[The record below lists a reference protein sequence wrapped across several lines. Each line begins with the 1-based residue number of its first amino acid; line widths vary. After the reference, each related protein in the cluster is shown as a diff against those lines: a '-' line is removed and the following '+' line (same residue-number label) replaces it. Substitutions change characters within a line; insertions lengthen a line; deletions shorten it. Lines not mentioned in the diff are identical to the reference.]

1 MTCPTQTTTTVNAEC
16 ITRQDEDYYYKNNSG
31 SCCKL
36 YKATCINVKL
46 DTNATKTTLISVAC
60 PTKPT
65 TTCREIESKT
75 AGSFAHHL
83 LIPLILHLSKSLKHF
98 KFIIL
103 SFTIICLLQ
112 GQIFV
117 TFEERASTTSHL
129 SLFASMFYLGLERP
143 YNKVQSIS
151 LP

>member
-1 MTCPTQTTTTVNAEC
+1 MTCPTQTTTTVNAES
-16 ITRQDEDYYYKNNSG
+16 ITRQDEDYYYKNNSD

-36 YKATCINVKL
+36 YKTTCVNVKL

-75 AGSFAHHL
+75 AGSFVHHL

-103 SFTIICLLQ
+103 SFTIICSC
-112 GQIFV
+112 FKDK
-117 TFEERASTTSHL
+117 FL
-129 SLFASMFYLGLERP
+129 SLLRREPQPPHICHYRLYE
-143 YNKVQSIS
+143 KIS
-151 LP
+151 AI